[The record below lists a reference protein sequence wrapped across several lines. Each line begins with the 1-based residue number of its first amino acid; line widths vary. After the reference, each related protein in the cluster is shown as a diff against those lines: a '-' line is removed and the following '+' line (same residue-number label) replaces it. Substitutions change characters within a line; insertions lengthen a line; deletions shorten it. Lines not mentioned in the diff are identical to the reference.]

1 MVNDLKQLWL
11 CLIGGLLLAAFALAV
26 DHTPVWAQSPS
37 PDALKL
43 YTKLYCPLCGG
54 VRLDACQ
61 LQVCEEM
68 RAEIQQKLAAGQT
81 DDQII
86 QYYRVRWGDQV
97 LGYPPAEGINLF
109 PWLVPIV
116 LVGGGGIVLWRM
128 ARGWTRAR
136 SHAALASAP
145 RNSVSP
151 DVAAR
156 VDRELYE

>member
-1 MVNDLKQLWL
+1 
-11 CLIGGLLLAAFALAV
+11 
-26 DHTPVWAQSPS
+26 TPVWAQSPS

-68 RAEIQQKLAAGQT
+68 RTEIQQKLAAGQT

-109 PWLVPIV
+109 PWLVPFA
-116 LVGGGGIVLWRM
+116 LVAGGGLALWRM
-128 ARGWTRAR
+128 ALGWTRGRSLAR
-136 SHAALASAP
+136 TPGSAATVP
-145 RNSVSP
+145 SP
-151 DVAAR
+151 ETAAR
-156 VDRELYE
+156 IEREMYE